1 VNQGVSCQQ
10 EKQAAEKDPYA
21 DYTASLAVMNFGA
34 LPFLGR
40 NVFDYRRE

>member
-1 VNQGVSCQQ
+1 VNERASCQQ

-21 DYTASLAVMNFGA
+21 DWTALLAVIKFGA

-40 NVFDYRRE
+40 NVFDCGRE